1 MRVSKQK
8 KAETRQKLVQA
19 AIDLFSEQ
27 GFENTTMKA
36 IARKAEVG
44 DATIYKY
51 FASKDKLVL
60 AFYQL
65 RAEQTIEK
73 LWEIDTEDYDLH
85 EQLQLLIDLYLESL
99 LPDRE
104 FVIDSAKKV
113 LSAQSFMTSE
123 TPPIRQEFSGVI
135 NQFLD
140 QAEAC
145 DEIPY
150 FHYRGMIVGM
160 INEYLMGVLLYWL
173 KDESDEFSDTTQMV
187 DLSLTLGV
195 QVLRSG
201 IPNKISDLLS
211 FFIKRHLF
219 NFVGSGGGVMD
230 MLKGVMANKGAQG
243 IFNQFQEGREKHER
257 PD

>member
-1 MRVSKQK
+1 MNISKQK
-8 KAETRQKLVQA
+8 KAETREKLVQA
-19 AIDLFSEQ
+19 AIDLFTEQ
-27 GFENTTMKA
+27 GFEKTTMKA
-36 IARKAEVG
+36 IARRAEVG

-51 FASKDKLVL
+51 FSSKDKLVL

-65 RAEQTIEK
+65 RAAQTIQK
-73 LWEIDTEDYDLH
+73 LAEIDTQDYDLH

-104 FVIDSAKKV
+104 FVVGSAKKI
-113 LSAQSFMTSE
+113 LAAQSFMISE
-123 TPPIRQEFSGVI
+123 TPTIRQEFNGVI

-140 QAEAC
+140 QAEGC

-150 FHYRGMIVGM
+150 FHYRSMMVGI

-173 KDESDEFSDTTQMV
+173 KDNSDEFSDTTQMV

-195 QVLRSG
+195 QLLRSG
-201 IPNKISDLLS
+201 IPNKINDLMS

-219 NFVGSGGGVMD
+219 NLVGSGGGIMEI
-230 MLKGVMANKGAQG
+230 LKGVMTNKGASGMFDQWQPE
-243 IFNQFQEGREKHER
+243 NKKSEAE
-257 PD
+257 

>member
-1 MRVSKQK
+1 MNISKQK

-19 AIDLFSEQ
+19 AIDLFTEQ
-27 GFENTTMKA
+27 GFQKTTMKA
-36 IARKAEVG
+36 IARRAEVG

-51 FASKDKLVL
+51 FSSKDKLVL

-65 RAEQTIEK
+65 RAEETIQK
-73 LWEIDTEDYDLH
+73 LVEIDTQDYDLH

-104 FVIDSAKKV
+104 FVVDSAKKV
-113 LSAQSFMTSE
+113 LAAQSFMNSD
-123 TPPIRQEFSGVI
+123 TPTIRQEFNGVI

-145 DEIPY
+145 EEIPY
-150 FHYRGMIVGM
+150 FHYRGMIVGL

-173 KDESDEFSDTTQMV
+173 KDDSDEFSNTTQMV

-195 QVLRSG
+195 QLLRSG
-201 IPNKISDLLS
+201 IPNKINDLLS
-211 FFIKRHLF
+211 FLIKRHLL
-219 NFVGSGGGVMD
+219 NFTGAGGGVMAI
-230 MLKGVMANKGAQG
+230 LKGVMANTGASGMFDQWQPE
-243 IFNQFQEGREKHER
+243 NRKPEAE
-257 PD
+257 